1 MATPRRIAA
10 AAGLLAVAASLALIT
25 SSPRSP
31 AGAAGSPQV
40 PDVRIAADGAVIGD
54 AVVGPSRGAE
64 PAATR
69 ALGAHTILV
78 VPVDWAGSTVHGS
91 QTADRRLLA
100 GPVNAW
106 FRSASHGLFHW
117 VVTATPPVHIAAPRV
132 CRSAMCT
139 PSFLDA
145 VASRAAA
152 AARSRGYHPAGF
164 DHVLFEVPT
173 LPGSASGYGMEPGM
187 YSWVRTPLSVRAV
200 AHELGHNLGLWH
212 AHADECGAGPTVH
225 AACGRAATPCA
236 QPGSAS
242 HACFGEYGDPF
253 SAMGEGWIEPSY
265 RTQPAAGDYDAPE
278 QAQLGWL
285 TAANGRLRTVSR
297 DGLYALTAL
306 ELAAR
311 AHPQALELPLRG
323 GETLWLE
330 GRQWAGVDTHF
341 RAFFRV
347 HAGLTLRPGLLVHLQ
362 PAPGMTADDGSLL
375 LDTTA
380 APTAVS
386 RRCAAWATA
395 SVPSMC
401 DAQLVQGRTLTD
413 PGKAVVRV
421 VHAAATGPLAVRV
434 WLPPVMRRA
443 TLVPQAGATVPATQ
457 RFSWAGIGNAS
468 GDRYVLRVDGTV
480 VARTGATGAV
490 PATPLTPGQ
499 HTWSVTATDAVGLA
513 ATSATVTFTVA

>member
-1 MATPRRIAA
+1 MGTPRRIAA
-10 AAGLLAVAASLALIT
+10 AAGLLAVAASVALIAT
-25 SSPRSP
+25 SPRTP
-31 AGAAGSPQV
+31 AGRPAPPHV
-40 PDVRIAADGAVIGD
+40 PAVRIAADGAVIGD
-54 AVVGPSRGAE
+54 AVVSASRGATV
-64 PAATR
+64 AAGR

-78 VPVDWAGSTVHGS
+78 VPVEWAGSIVHGS
-91 QTADRRLLA
+91 QTADRRKLA
-100 GPVNAW
+100 GPVDAW

-117 VVTATPPVHIAAPRV
+117 AVTAAPDVHIAAPRG
-132 CRSAMCT
+132 CRSVTCT
-139 PSFLDA
+139 PSFLNTI
-145 VASRAAA
+145 ASRAVA
-152 AARSRGYHPAGF
+152 AARSHGYHPARF

-173 LPGSASGYGMEPGM
+173 LPGAASGYGMEPGT

-225 AACGRAATPCA
+225 AACARAAVPCA
-236 QPGSAS
+236 QPGSTS
-242 HACFGEYGDPF
+242 HPCFGEYGDPF
-253 SAMGEGWIEPSY
+253 SAMGESWIEPSY
-265 RTQPAAGDYDAPE
+265 RTQPAAGDYNAPE

-306 ELAAR
+306 ELADH

-323 GETLWLE
+323 GATLWLE
-330 GRQWAGVDTHF
+330 GRQWTGIDTHF
-341 RAFFRV
+341 RSFFRI
-347 HAGLTLRPGLLVHLQ
+347 HAGVALQPGVLVHLQ
-362 PAPGMTADDGSLL
+362 PAPGTTTDDGSLL
-375 LDTTA
+375 LDSTA
-380 APTAVS
+380 EPTAVS
-386 RRCAAWATA
+386 RRCAAWGTA

-401 DAQLVQGRTLTD
+401 DAQLVQGHTLTD

-421 VHAAATGPLAVRV
+421 MHAAATGPLAVRV
-434 WLPPVMRRA
+434 WLPPVMRGA

-468 GDRYVLRVDGTV
+468 GDRYVLRVDGAV

-490 PATPLTPGQ
+490 PDTPLAAGH

-513 ATSATVTFTVA
+513 ATSARVTFTVA